1 MLTLLAYS
9 MVVVFMFLIMTKRL
23 PALVALILVPV
34 VFGVIGGFG
43 PALGPMMLAGI
54 KQLAPTGV
62 MLMFA
67 ILYFGVMI
75 DAGLFDPVVRLIL
88 KLVRGDPMKI
98 VVGTAALTMI
108 VSLDGDG
115 ATTYMIAVSAMLPLY
130 TRLGISR
137 LVMACVIMLSGGV
150 FNILPWGGP
159 TARAASALGVDVSE
173 IFVPM
178 IPAMVAGVCW
188 VLFVAYML
196 GRNERKRLG
205 IVELKPAQASRAAA
219 AMPVVRQ
226 QAAAKDLSQP
236 QQVTAAMGVRA
247 VAGGA
252 GYVGNVGNVGN
263 VDNTRTLGGAGDAGG
278 VGQSRVDYSASK
290 SKVVHLHGAPEA
302 VADDQVQLSDPR
314 TARPKLIWVNLLLT
328 VALMAMLVL
337 GVLPLPVLFMIAFAI
352 AIMINYPNQEEQKE
366 RLSAHA
372 GNVLPV
378 VGLIFAAGIFVG
390 ILQGTKMVDA
400 IATSVIAGIPTW
412 MGPHLAIV
420 TGFLSIPFTFFISN
434 DAFYFGVVPI
444 LAKAAAVYGITG
456 AEIGRASIIGQPVH
470 LLSPLVAST
479 YLLVGMAKIEFG
491 DHQRYTLL
499 WAISASLVMLAAALI
514 VGVIPFMGSIR

>member
-1 MLTLLAYS
+1 MLTVLAYS

-23 PALVALILVPV
+23 PAMVALILVPIG
-34 VFGVIGGFG
+34 FGLIGGFG
-43 PALGPMMLAGI
+43 AELGPMMLAGI

-88 KLVRGDPMKI
+88 KLVKGDPMKI

-115 ATTYMIAVSAMLPLY
+115 ATTYMITVSAMLPLY
-130 TRLGISR
+130 QRLGISR
-137 LVMACVIMLSGGV
+137 LVMACVIMLAGGV

-178 IPAMVAGVCW
+178 IPAMIGGVCW
-188 VLFVAYML
+188 VLFVAYVL
-196 GRNERKRLG
+196 GRKERNRLG
-205 IVELKPAQASRAAA
+205 VVEMLPAK
-219 AMPVVRQ
+219 
-226 QAAAKDLSQP
+226 AAKAVAAQVDAVGAQP
-236 QQVTAAMGVRA
+236 AYTGVTHLQQVNAAMGMH
-247 VAGGA
+247 G
-252 GYVGNVGNVGN
+252 
-263 VDNTRTLGGAGDAGG
+263 TLGGSGQIGQIGHSGRARHVPADHGG
-278 VGQSRVDYSASK
+278 AHG
-290 SKVVHLHGAPEA
+290 KVVHLHGAPDIGGGGA
-302 VADDQVQLSDPR
+302 ASDEINLTDPQ
-314 TARPKLIWVNLLLT
+314 TARPKLIWINLALT
-328 VALMAMLVL
+328 LALMAMLIK
-337 GVLPLPVLFMIAFAI
+337 GALPLPVLFMIAFAI
-352 AIMINYPNQEEQKE
+352 AIMINYPKLEDQKE
-366 RLSAHA
+366 RLTAHA
-372 GNVLPV
+372 ANVLPV
-378 VGLIFAAGIFVG
+378 VSLIFAAGIFVG

-400 IATSVIAGIPTW
+400 IAASVITAIPTW
-412 MGPHLAIV
+412 MGPYLAIV
-420 TGFLSIPFTFFISN
+420 TGILSIPFTFFISN

-444 LAKAAAVYGITG
+444 LAKAAAVYGITA

-499 WAISASLVMLAAALI
+499 WAISASLVMLGAAL
-514 VGVIPFMGSIR
+514 VCGVIPFMGH